1 MDETSRE
8 HKVIID
14 NRNVIK
20 IGAVDDIESFDEEKV
35 VVLCSMG
42 TMTITGKDFKMNK
55 LNVDDGQLIVEGE
68 IDEIA
73 YSNTVSDEKGG
84 GFFGR
89 LFR

>member
-1 MDETSRE
+1 MDEAIRE

-35 VVLCSMG
+35 VVICSMG
-42 TMTITGKDFKMNK
+42 TMTITGRDFKMNK

-73 YSNTVSDEKGG
+73 YSDTMRNENSG